1 MSSCGS
7 RKVLTGTARRLFTD
21 GFKREVVGLLA
32 SSGRPLSQTAQELGS
47 AASRQ
52 RAWRNR
58 GDRGTWDLG
67 AENDRLRRGNERMG
81 TEWEILKKKLG
92 IFSEAPR

>member
-1 MSSCGS
+1 MVNTFDELLWS

-21 GFKREVVGLLA
+21 EFKREAVELLA
-32 SSGRPLSQTAQELGS
+32 TSGRPLSQTAQELGS

-58 GDRGTWDLG
+58 VTEGRGIWVLKMTVC
-67 AENDRLRRGNERMG
+67 AAG
-81 TEWEILKKKLG
+81 TSVWARSG
-92 IFSEAPR
+92 RF

>member
-1 MSSCGS
+1 M
-7 RKVLTGTARRLFTD
+7 TGTARREFTD
-21 GFKREVVGLLA
+21 VKREAVGLLA
-32 SSGRPLSQTAQELGS
+32 TSGRPLSQTAQELGS

-52 RAWRNR
+52 RAWRSR
-58 GDRGTWDLG
+58 GDRGTWDL
-67 AENDRLRRGNERMG
+67 ASAPRERAYC